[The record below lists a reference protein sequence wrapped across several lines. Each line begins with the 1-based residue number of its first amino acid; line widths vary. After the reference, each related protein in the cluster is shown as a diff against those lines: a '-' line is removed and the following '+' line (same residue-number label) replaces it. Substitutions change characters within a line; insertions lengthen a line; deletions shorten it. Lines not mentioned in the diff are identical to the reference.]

1 MTLDAEIHRDPHEG
15 PLGGRRRAGD
25 GPMAGLAR
33 DLALRYVPLVGIE
46 SVIGQLEQLAKNIIL
61 ARRGEVA
68 DLLLLELL
76 GLRVLM
82 TSQAGRQGREAGVFA
97 GRVEV
102 VAHVTLDLEVFD
114 VRQVVEGDRLGYRS
128 NGTENDAAG
137 RVPD

>member
-15 PLGGRRRAGD
+15 SLGGRRRTGN

-33 DLALRYVPLVGIE
+33 DLALRDVPLVGIE
-46 SVIGQLEQLAKNIIL
+46 SVIGHLEQLAKNVIL
-61 ARRGEVA
+61 SRRGEVA

-82 TSQAGRQGREAGVFA
+82 TSQAGRQCREAGVFA

-102 VAHVTLDLEVFD
+102 VTHVAFDLEVFD
-114 VRQVVEGDRLGYRS
+114 VRQVVEGDRLGYLS

-137 RVPD
+137 RVSG